1 MNILDIPS
9 QRYRSVKDFGS
20 HGVETAE
27 MASGTEDAHF
37 HVLRIEPGG
46 AIGPHEARFG
56 QLFMTLGGRGWVADE
71 DGIRVSL
78 AAGQAAYI
86 RKGEVHSKGADEAV
100 VCLVLQ
106 VTELG
111 LAQNCVR

>member
-20 HGVETAE
+20 HGVEAAE
-27 MASGTEDAHF
+27 VANGAGDAHF

-46 AIGPHEARFG
+46 AIGPHQAGFG
-56 QLFMTLGGRGWVADE
+56 QLFMILGGRGWVAGE

-111 LAQNCVR
+111 LTQNCVR